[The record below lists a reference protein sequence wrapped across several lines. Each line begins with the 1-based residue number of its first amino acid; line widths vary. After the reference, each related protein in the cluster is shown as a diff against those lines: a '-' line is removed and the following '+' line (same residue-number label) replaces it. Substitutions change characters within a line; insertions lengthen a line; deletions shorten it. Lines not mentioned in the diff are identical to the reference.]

1 MSPYNNKKELRT
13 MRKRFLDLIR
23 NGKKRAKVPAIV
35 TWGFV
40 AAGVLT
46 IIAAIGVFR
55 TQAEIREQR
64 AKLEQLT
71 VECQLQTS
79 ENEALDELLN
89 NGSEY
94 IERRAREDLDMV
106 LPGERVYIIRAGS

>member
-1 MSPYNNKKELRT
+1 MKYSLKDRWLDRVRNKKQTEKAPALYRWALRA
-13 MRKRFLDLIR
+13 LL
-23 NGKKRAKVPAIV
+23 V
-35 TWGFV
+35 FV
-40 AAGVLT
+40 AIAVIG
-46 IIAAIGVFR
+46 IIK

-64 AKLEQLT
+64 DKLEKLSA
-71 VECQLQTS
+71 ECQLQMG
-79 ENEALDELLN
+79 ENEALDELLR